1 MSAEPLWLSAVAAVA
16 VLAAVLVLRWRRAA
30 AAKGAERAFR
40 PPALRDA
47 TLAHM
52 EKLFRVRSPVSL
64 VARVDRAYRRPDG
77 ELVLVELKTRRSDR
91 AYATDVIQLSAQ
103 KMALEGQTGQ
113 HVADHGFVTVQR
125 PKGTAAPRSHRS
137 RTAGRVE
144 DRRALQAARGHYRR
158 PTHASVCGLEQ
169 RLQRL
174 CVSVAV
180 RQGWQVARRQ
190 SGPRRVLRCWSGTA
204 GRSPSGA
211 PAARTYVPVLERMP
225 TTLNG
230 SPRLIAPS
238 MFAQRCRAVLRSS
251 K

>member
-125 PKGTAAPRSHRS
+125 PKGTAAPRSHR
-137 RTAGRVE
+137 VE
-144 DRRALQAARGHYRR
+144 LLDASKIAALYRR
-158 PTHASVCGLEQ
+158 REDIIGG
-169 RLQRL
+169 RLM
-174 CVSVAV
+174 
-180 RQGWQVARRQ
+180 
-190 SGPRRVLRCWSGTA
+190 PRYADSSSACRGCAFRSRCDRDG
-204 GRSPSGA
+204 
-211 PAARTYVPVLERMP
+211 
-225 TTLNG
+225 
-230 SPRLIAPS
+230 
-238 MFAQRCRAVLRSS
+238 